1 MLKNRKLI
9 DIEELDDTINNAV
22 KLKHLQPALTTTGK
36 MYHQQGHKGTAHGMK
51 FDSQWEF
58 AFFFV
63 YDRERRKDC

>member
-9 DIEELDDTINNAV
+9 DIEDTIDSAV
-22 KLKHLQPALTTTGK
+22 KLKHLQPVLTTSGK
-36 MYHQQGHKGTAHGMK
+36 MYHQQGHKGIAHGLK

-63 YDRERRKDC
+63 YDRKRRKNR